1 MIERYTRPEMARI
14 WTLENRYRSWLRV
27 ELAVCAA
34 WNRLGV
40 IDDANL
46 AAIRERADV
55 SVDRIL
61 EIEEVTRHDVIAFLT
76 ALEERVGPAARFIHL
91 GCTSSDIVDTA
102 GSLQLVEAGELIL
115 QGFDRL
121 LGVLKTLALKHQGLL
136 CMGRTHGIHAEPTS
150 FALKMANFYAEFQR
164 DRARFQ
170 IGRAHV

>member
-76 ALEERVGPAARFIHL
+76 ALEESGAGGAFHSPWLHVFGHCGHGRFAPT
-91 GCTSSDIVDTA
+91 G
-102 GSLQLVEAGELIL
+102 GSG
-115 QGFDRL
+115 G
-121 LGVLKTLALKHQGLL
+121 TYPPGL
-136 CMGRTHGIHAEPTS
+136 
-150 FALKMANFYAEFQR
+150 
-164 DRARFQ
+164 
-170 IGRAHV
+170 